1 MTVRGPGAIPRMRS
15 GAGLMSWLL
24 LLALQGLLMTGCGR
38 GGDAAGKAAALAS
51 PAAPAA
57 EASVASAPAYDPL
70 AYARADRQRG
80 LRQNPEP
87 TVPPQC
93 YTRTDG
99 ESNPCWTCHTS
110 RNGGNLMADA
120 GLQEQY
126 AFSEAANDNHWRNL
140 HADRHAAM
148 AAVTDEQILHYVRQD
163 NYAELRSALQSA
175 QDYLGWKLD
184 LDMDAGFDA
193 EGFARDGSWWRAF
206 RYKPFPGTFW
216 PTNGSTDD
224 VMLRLP
230 REFYLDAQGRPSR
243 ELYRLNLAILE
254 TALATPDAP
263 KAPSRP
269 RGVEPVSEDLAGVD
283 LDGDGRVGGQVTQIA
298 KLPERY
304 VLPHAAAMPPE
315 QRQVRRWRYPIGTEF
330 LHTVRYLDPDA
341 PGMISRRMKEVR
353 YAIKLSAPSDEG
365 TARVYEHERFEKERG
380 NVPSY
385 AGHSETGL
393 YNSHG
398 WKLQGFIEDRDGR
411 LRLQTTE
418 ESYYCMGCHT
428 SIGVTVDSTFAFP
441 RKPPGAAG
449 WGYQSIEGM
458 QDVPQAGSRTPE
470 TLLYLQRV
478 GGGDEF
484 RANDEIV
491 ARFFG
496 PQGLR
501 RDEVL
506 RAAKGGDRDL
516 RHLVMPSRERALAL
530 DKAYLALV
538 REQSFILGRDAVL
551 KPVKNVHERI
561 ENGDTGL
568 KKKKA
573 IYDDGRL
580 WLDW

>member
-1 MTVRGPGAIPRMRS
+1 MLV
-15 GAGLMSWLL
+15 
-24 LLALQGLLMTGCGR
+24 LLALPTGCR
-38 GGDAAGKAAALAS
+38 RADEAAAVPGAPP
-51 PAAPAA
+51 PAAAA
-57 EASVASAPAYDPL
+57 HDPL
-70 AYARADRQRG
+70 AVARADRLRG
-80 LRQNPEP
+80 LRHNPEP
-87 TVPPQC
+87 TIPPQC

-99 ESNPCWTCHTS
+99 QSNPCWTCHTR
-110 RNGGNLMADA
+110 RNGGNLMDDVA
-120 GLQEQY
+120 LQEEY
-126 AFSEAANDNHWRNL
+126 AFSKAGNDNHWSNL
-140 HADRHAAM
+140 YADRSAAM
-148 AAVTDEQILHYVRQD
+148 ATISDEQVLRYVRQD
-163 NYAELRSALQSA
+163 NYAALRPALLQA
-175 QDYLGWKLD
+175 QDYLGWVPD
-184 LDMDAGFDA
+184 LDFAAGFDA

-224 VMLRLP
+224 VLLRLP
-230 REFYLDAQGRPSR
+230 RDFYLDEQGQPSR
-243 ELYRLNLAILE
+243 DLYRLNLAILE
-254 TALATPDAP
+254 AALTAPEGRRPAP
-263 KAPSRP
+263 RA
-269 RGVEPVSEDLAGVD
+269 VEPVREELAGID
-283 LDGDGRVGGQVTQIA
+283 LDGDGKVGGEATRIA
-298 KLPERY
+298 QLPSQYVVRYAGSKLSQERR
-304 VLPHAAAMPPE
+304 A
-315 QRQVRRWRYPIGTEF
+315 VRRWRYPLGTEF

-341 PGMISRRMKEVR
+341 PGMISRRMKELR
-353 YAIKLSAPSDEG
+353 YAIKLSAPSDKG
-365 TARVYEHERFEKERG
+365 TANVYEHERFEKERG
-380 NVPSY
+380 NVPIY

-428 SIGVTVDSTFAFP
+428 SIGVTVDSSFAFP

-496 PQGLR
+496 PEGLR